1 MTLHIGALSSD
12 QPAVG
17 APSARTGR
25 FRELDGLR
33 GVAVA
38 LVALGHFSLSV
49 DQFYPDLT
57 PSGWAFEYG
66 AWGVQLFF
74 LISGY
79 VILLTASRSP
89 RPRDF
94 LIARAARLYPTY
106 WVALASSA
114 LLLLLLPHPPF
125 AITGGQVAVNATML
139 QRFLMVA
146 DVDPVYWTLAVELI
160 FYAAMYVL
168 LVVRRAQR
176 ADLDDR
182 VVTRAAAAWVTIA
195 VAAAVWGAG
204 RPLTTPVKIVLNLT
218 AAEFAPLFATG
229 MLLYLSRRDGRLHP
243 LTLPFGGAAVLT
255 STLLHNPVSGVM
267 IGLLVLL
274 FLTVTTAPS
283 VPVLAS
289 GPLHFLGRIS
299 YSYYLLHTVTG
310 FALVYELTPRIGRP
324 AAMLIAT
331 AVTLLLAW
339 ASYRWVEGSLSR
351 RFRGALNRVAGPPPS
366 RPDATRRVRA

>member
-1 MTLHIGALSSD
+1 MTLHL
-12 QPAVG
+12 G
-17 APSARTGR
+17 APPTEGAAGGPGPARMGR

-33 GVAVA
+33 GVAVG

-57 PSGWAFEYG
+57 VSRWAFDYG
-66 AWGVQLFF
+66 AYGVQLFF

-79 VILLTASRSP
+79 VILLTAARSP

-114 LLLLLLPHPPF
+114 LLLALLPHPPF
-125 AITGGQVAVNATML
+125 PVTAGQVAVNATML
-139 QRFLMVA
+139 QRFLFVA

-168 LVVRRAQR
+168 LVVRTAQK
-176 ADLDDR
+176 AGLDDR
-182 VVTRAAAAWVTIA
+182 VITRAASAWVAIA
-195 VAAAVWGAG
+195 IAAALWGAG
-204 RPLTTPVKIVLNLT
+204 RPLTTPVKIILNLT

-229 MLLYLSRRDGRLHP
+229 MMLYLSRRDGRLHP
-243 LTLPFGGAAVLT
+243 LTLPFAGAAVLT
-255 STLLHNPVSGVM
+255 ATLLHTPLAGVM

-274 FLTVTTAPS
+274 FLTVTTAHA
-283 VPVLAS
+283 VPALAS

-310 FALVYELTPRIGRP
+310 FALVYELTPVLGRP
-324 AAMLIAT
+324 GAMCVAT
-331 AVTLLLAW
+331 VVTVLLAW
-339 ASYRWVEGSLSR
+339 VSHRWVEGSLSR
-351 RFRGALNRVAGPPPS
+351 RFRALLTGQEGR
-366 RPDATRRVRA
+366 